1 MASTDLKQ
9 SCAGIIEMSK
19 GWAKEIIDEFKPDLY
34 RILRA
39 LGEKVEPDENN
50 QGFENYITLCRDRA
64 MERGH
69 YDDYEKMVMLTMAV
83 EVLKIVDAMDKFT
96 SQWEEP
102 GTVPH
107 FIHDLGYYKGLGE
120 AAVPGFWKPEIEK
133 LLYSEIGRRYQ
144 TQRWER
150 SRPARQET
158 LNKIE
163 EYAKEKYAGDYRRPH
178 YDLATIIKRKPGF
191 SHIGIK
197 TIRKIVG
204 EVAKPYGLKAGIP
217 RPE

>member
-1 MASTDLKQ
+1 
-9 SCAGIIEMSK
+9 
-19 GWAKEIIDEFKPDLY
+19 
-34 RILRA
+34 
-39 LGEKVEPDENN
+39 
-50 QGFENYITLCRDRA
+50 
-64 MERGH
+64 MEGGH
-69 YDDYEKMVMLTMAV
+69 YDDYEKMVILVMAA
-83 EVLKIVDAMDKFT
+83 EVLKIVNAMDKFS

-107 FIHDLGYYKGLGE
+107 FIHDLGYYRGLAE
-120 AAVPGFWKPEIEK
+120 AAVPGFGNPEIEK
-133 LLYSEIGRRYQ
+133 LLYREIGRRFQ

-163 EYAKEKYAGDYRRPH
+163 QYAKEKYAGDYRRPH
-178 YDLATIIKRKPGF
+178 YDLAAIIKSKPEF

-197 TIRKIVG
+197 IIRKIVG

-217 RPE
+217 RLE